1 MLSGQIPDTLG
12 DAKGL
17 ETLDLSSNQLS
28 DPIPSDLQNLRAL
41 QVLSRSFKN
50 LEGEIPS
57 SGVFAH
63 PSKVHLEGNKNLCLK
78 MTCNI
83 RHAHRRYLILVFS
96 LIGAIIAVRF
106 TIAFLFCFRKQM
118 AKVEVESESLKQNK
132 II

>member
-78 MTCNI
+78 M
-83 RHAHRRYLILVFS
+83 RAHRRYLILVFS

-106 TIAFLFCFRKQM
+106 TIAFLFCFGKQM